1 MIEFKQVTKKYN
13 GQAALSDIDL
23 VIEDSE
29 FVFLIGPSG
38 AGKTTILKL
47 LIRDELPTSGRI
59 ILDDLDLTSLPQKNL
74 PMLRRRV
81 ATIFQD
87 FKLLSQKTVFEN
99 VSFPMEILGLSDE
112 EISRAAKEMLEVVR
126 LKDKASH
133 FPNQLSGGETQR
145 AAIARAMIMRPD
157 VLLADEPT
165 GNLDAQ
171 SAWEIMQLLGK
182 LNELGTTIIMATHN
196 QDISSSMKNRQIEIT
211 DGKISKD
218 SKKKKEEKPKSKS

>member
-1 MIEFKQVTKKYN
+1 MIEFKQVSKEYK
-13 GQAALSDIDL
+13 GQFALSDIDL
-23 VIEDSE
+23 VIDDAE

-47 LIRDELPTSGRI
+47 LIRDELPTQGKI
-59 ILDDLDLTSLPQKNL
+59 TLGDLDLTTLHQRNL

-87 FKLLSQKTVFEN
+87 FKLLPQKTVFEN
-99 VSFPMEILGLSDE
+99 ISFPMEILGLSDE
-112 EISRAAKEMLEVVR
+112 EISRATKEMLEVVR
-126 LKDKASH
+126 LKDKATH

-196 QDISSSMKNRQIEIT
+196 QDISSSMKHRQIEIIG
-211 DGKISKD
+211 GKITKD
-218 SKKKKEEKPKSKS
+218 SKKKKTDKPKAKS